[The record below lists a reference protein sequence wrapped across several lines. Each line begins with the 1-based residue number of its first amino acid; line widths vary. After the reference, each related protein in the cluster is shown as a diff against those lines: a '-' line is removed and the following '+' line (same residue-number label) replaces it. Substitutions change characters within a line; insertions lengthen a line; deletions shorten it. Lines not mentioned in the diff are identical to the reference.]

1 MSHFT
6 LLVISSFKWYA
17 GNGWQWDI
25 CGTHSGWINWMASNW
40 RPKLDAALETTLHLP
55 KSIRAHLYGL
65 TIIWGALQADDIYHV
80 NHIIHISNYLILLY
94 ISRRLGS
101 SLLCNV
107 FPGGSGR
114 PWAFTVMLPASVL
127 SAQICPSKNA
137 QKGRNQI
144 SSISESLTE
153 HWKLRC
159 EGVEKLVRQLAF
171 LGQS

>member
-1 MSHFT
+1 MAMGH
-6 LLVISSFKWYA
+6 LWHP
-17 GNGWQWDI
+17 QWMVEWLPTGDR
-25 CGTHSGWINWMASNW
+25 NWMQLLKPHYIYQNRSEHIFMDW
-40 RPKLDAALETTLHLP
+40 LIL
-55 KSIRAHLYGL
+55 
-65 TIIWGALQADDIYHV
+65 GALQADDIYHI
-80 NHIIHISNYLILLY
+80 NHISNYLILLY

-101 SLLCNV
+101 SFLCNV